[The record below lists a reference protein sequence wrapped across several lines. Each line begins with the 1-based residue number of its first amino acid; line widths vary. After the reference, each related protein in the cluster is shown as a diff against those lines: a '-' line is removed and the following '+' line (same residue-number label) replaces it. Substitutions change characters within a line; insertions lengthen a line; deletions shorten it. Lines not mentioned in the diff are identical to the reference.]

1 MQVGEDASVAML
13 SVFLVDR
20 REQDLPFDSPEPLLP
35 PGLVSSLATRHKG
48 SLTPLLSWL
57 HDKVLQQGRVDGSH
71 WDGLFS
77 AMDAAKTQVQRAA
90 KVRHPHILDLR
101 KYTICMYM

>member
-90 KVRHPHILDLR
+90 KVRHPQISRLME
-101 KYTICMYM
+101 ICNTVYV